1 MKDTTLP
8 LDRFPLCRTQN
19 AEEMCAAL
27 ASVYAKPSIFLDAG
41 TKVVDVAV
49 NHYQAS
55 ATAMAYTNHGTAMT
69 AVYPENDFALQSF
82 PIKGRGEI
90 RNNKTRSLLSPRRG
104 VIASPGMEFAIK
116 LNADYEHFVLVMNAP
131 ALADK
136 LGALSGAA
144 IKYPLSF
151 DPVPDDRTPAAK
163 ALREHFFFLVDQ
175 LSTSAASLPKFVLTE
190 FEQTL
195 MVMFL
200 HASRHNYSHLM
211 EQSALG
217 AAPWQVRRAE
227 EYIEASWQQAIT
239 LEDV

>member
-1 MKDTTLP
+1 
-8 LDRFPLCRTQN
+8 
-19 AEEMCAAL
+19 
-27 ASVYAKPSIFLDAG
+27 
-41 TKVVDVAV
+41 
-49 NHYQAS
+49 
-55 ATAMAYTNHGTAMT
+55 
-69 AVYPENDFALQSF
+69 
-82 PIKGRGEI
+82 
-90 RNNKTRSLLSPRRG
+90 
-104 VIASPGMEFAIK
+104 MEFAIK
-116 LNADYEHFVLVMNAP
+116 LNANYEHFVLVMNAP

-136 LGALSGAA
+136 LAALSGAA

-195 MVMFL
+195 IVMFL

-211 EQSALG
+211 EQSALD

-239 LEDV
+239 LEDLCDISGVGARDLSQSFKRSRGYSFMEFADQRRLRHARELCIRTPAPRSRPPRWPADLPISAVLRSTIFWHSASHRPRHFSRDKGAGFTRR